1 MLLGEDNSY
10 ANQGVDLCNKDY
22 QDEKRQL
29 FVQGEGAPLMPLQAG
44 TNPVRNNDGPIDK
57 FFTLTPTQYF
67 LLKQWADGKFK
78 ASEAT
83 EKAVLQPRDSESVGN
98 CVGWPMSPGIEVT
111 WSMFNPNLYVQPY
124 HIKHRLQNGQKHNDY
139 KTRGLDPSRDE
150 TTIVWWFMAAVKYA
164 RYVAQEKNE
173 TQVVTMLSQAL
184 ESTSVKEV
192 QKHLAAA
199 RQKAQAEELREVID
213 AAASDCEHSDI
224 DRLVQIAL
232 ALATRKQQ
240 SQKTIEALSMASTSA
255 QLDTVNTKLQEAF
268 SEASDSEV
276 QGTITATINLVTG
289 AHFKELVADALLLA
303 QSKKERAD
311 IRKALAKAYKSMA
324 MPRIVAALKE
334 AKQQATSDVKQ
345 KIEQALGKQQAANE
359 NLGCEPGGLTKR
371 MAIPWQADFFQC
383 TVQFINFTDPTIN
396 KGPTTGIPVPP
407 TYYAHWWPPQRPQY
421 ILSGDL
427 EKEDQLRT
435 STPAGFQMYYDRGVG
450 SYVQAIM
457 AWPYLGFVVN
467 QNRSPEGRDYPYFV
481 ETERNQ
487 ERFATASIAVRNA
500 QSFIAGGEDGDNFLP
515 IYYLKSDA
523 ETLLDYQLSLQ
534 AQVVGHEE
542 ALFDD
547 GVPSPVPE
555 PVYGTGPAAAPVT
568 VPFQGRGLH
577 EYHS

>member
-1 MLLGEDNSY
+1 MHMHIVRKPEYTRKFKDDQGRVKRQAAFFRVFKYDDFAKKEIEINLADTTQVKKFKWTVHIANKKAAWYEYTLLKGNLLLGEDNSY
-10 ANQGVDLCNKDY
+10 ANQGVDLRNKDY

-224 DRLVQIAL
+224 GRLVQIAL
-232 ALATRKQQ
+232 G
-240 SQKTIEALSMASTSA
+240 
-255 QLDTVNTKLQEAF
+255 F
-268 SEASDSEV
+268 SHA
-276 QGTITATINLVTG
+276 
-289 AHFKELVADALLLA
+289 
-303 QSKKERAD
+303 
-311 IRKALAKAYKSMA
+311 
-324 MPRIVAALKE
+324 
-334 AKQQATSDVKQ
+334 
-345 KIEQALGKQQAANE
+345 
-359 NLGCEPGGLTKR
+359 
-371 MAIPWQADFFQC
+371 
-383 TVQFINFTDPTIN
+383 
-396 KGPTTGIPVPP
+396 
-407 TYYAHWWPPQRPQY
+407 
-421 ILSGDL
+421 
-427 EKEDQLRT
+427 
-435 STPAGFQMYYDRGVG
+435 
-450 SYVQAIM
+450 
-457 AWPYLGFVVN
+457 
-467 QNRSPEGRDYPYFV
+467 
-481 ETERNQ
+481 
-487 ERFATASIAVRNA
+487 
-500 QSFIAGGEDGDNFLP
+500 
-515 IYYLKSDA
+515 
-523 ETLLDYQLSLQ
+523 
-534 AQVVGHEE
+534 
-542 ALFDD
+542 
-547 GVPSPVPE
+547 
-555 PVYGTGPAAAPVT
+555 
-568 VPFQGRGLH
+568 
-577 EYHS
+577 